1 MEQGAAAREFWAP
14 KLTATNIILGII
26 QVSFLQRYFNAGG
39 CRWDKYG
46 QGMRFVW
53 AENIKDNDLSCTPA
67 AVLHAAVLHAAG

>member
-26 QVSFLQRYFNAGG
+26 QVSFLRRYFNAGG

-67 AVLHAAVLHAAG
+67 AVLHAAAG